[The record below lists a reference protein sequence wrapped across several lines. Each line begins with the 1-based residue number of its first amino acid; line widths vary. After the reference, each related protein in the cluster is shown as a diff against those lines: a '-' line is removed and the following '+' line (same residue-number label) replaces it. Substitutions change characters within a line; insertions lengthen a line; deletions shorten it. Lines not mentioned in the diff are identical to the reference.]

1 MHIPDGFLPAQ
12 VCAGG
17 YALTGLITWVSL
29 RQINRQPEVTADIPK
44 AALLTAG
51 FFVASSI
58 HIPVPPTSLH
68 LMLGGLMGAIL
79 GYYAF
84 PSILIGLFFQA
95 VMFSHG
101 GLTTLGVNAII
112 MGVPAL
118 MAWQVFRLYPQLAR
132 WLSLRVSV
140 GVCGFLAGALGV
152 GLAAVL
158 FLGIAL
164 TAMPTGFDAA
174 AERTALIGLTLAHL
188 PLMLLEGGFT
198 LLLVQFLLQVKPEMI
213 GAAPLQQAQSWPS
226 QSE

>member
-29 RQINRQPEVTADIPK
+29 RQIHRQPDVTADIPK

-68 LMLGGLMGAIL
+68 LMLGGLLGAIL

-95 VMFSHG
+95 IMFSHG
-101 GLTTLGVNAII
+101 GLTTLGVNAVI

-118 MAWQVFRLYPQLAR
+118 IAWRVFRLYPQLTR

-164 TAMPTGFDAA
+164 TALPTGLDAA
-174 AERTALIGLTLAHL
+174 TERAALMGLTLAHL

-198 LLLVQFLLQVKPEMI
+198 LLLVQFFLQVKPEMI
-213 GAAPLQQAQSWPS
+213 GAGSQQRAQSWPS
-226 QSE
+226 PSE